1 MGSSDGWCSEWSGLT
16 LGTGSRKDSKASYWL
31 DPGVVS
37 DASTASGAPL
47 AYCTSNG
54 IDM

>member
-1 MGSSDGWCSEWSGLT
+1 MVGCSEWLDQT
-16 LGTGSRKDSKASYWL
+16 QEPGSRKDSKASYWL

-37 DASTASGAPL
+37 DASTAFGAPL